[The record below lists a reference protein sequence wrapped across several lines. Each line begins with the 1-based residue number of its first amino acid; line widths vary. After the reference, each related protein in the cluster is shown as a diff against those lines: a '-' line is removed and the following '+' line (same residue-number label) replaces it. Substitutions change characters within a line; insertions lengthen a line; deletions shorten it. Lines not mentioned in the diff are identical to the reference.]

1 MADLY
6 TPRLH
11 RRVVR
16 PPGNT
21 RSASIYEQLRS
32 ALLSGQY
39 LPGTWLREEQ
49 LAAEYAAS
57 RTPVREALR
66 RLESDGL
73 VEIVP
78 RRGVLVVDLALE
90 DLDEV
95 YDIRSALETLAAT
108 RSIGRISSSELS
120 AARAILD
127 VARAATER
135 GDVPGAVAAND
146 HFHQVVY
153 RASHSP
159 RLWAQIAGL
168 GDVVQRYRFASLSV
182 PHRAAAVVSEH
193 AALLQAIEQGD
204 EHHVRQLMAEHI
216 EHARM
221 AAIRAQLDRARA
233 RRAAANAG

>member
-108 RSIGRISSSELS
+108 PFTETVMGSVPETIPLTRAGDWFVRSPFAGLS
-120 AARAILD
+120 I
-127 VARAATER
+127 V
-135 GDVPGAVAAND
+135 
-146 HFHQVVY
+146 
-153 RASHSP
+153 
-159 RLWAQIAGL
+159 IAGATPRITVTSSVPL
-168 GDVVQRYRFASLSV
+168 LIVAGLLLFASSAMAT
-182 PHRAAAVVSEH
+182 HRW
-193 AALLQAIEQGD
+193 
-204 EHHVRQLMAEHI
+204 
-216 EHARM
+216 
-221 AAIRAQLDRARA
+221 
-233 RRAAANAG
+233 